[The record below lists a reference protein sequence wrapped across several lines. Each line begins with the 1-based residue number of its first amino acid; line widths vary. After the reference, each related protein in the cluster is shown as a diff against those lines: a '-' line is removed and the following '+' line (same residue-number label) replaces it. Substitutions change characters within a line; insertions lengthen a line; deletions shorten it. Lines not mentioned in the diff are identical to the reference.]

1 MADRSVQILITADD
15 FGWTDGHNQAIE
27 QAALAGT
34 LNRASLLC
42 NGEAFDAAVAIAK
55 RLRPQG
61 LGVGVHLTLC
71 EGSPLGKA
79 AALGGLVRSDGSFH
93 DGLLP
98 LLQGYAQRRLPL
110 LAIEAEWRLQIE
122 RALSAGLTLSHLDG
136 HKHVHVL
143 PPLCTLAVALA
154 KEYRVPY
161 LRAPAAAFSRAVLR
175 RGPAWLVLSAL
186 GRRARRIMRAAGLT
200 TCDHFVGFSESGA
213 LTSGHLLT
221 AIAAAR
227 PGITEIMTH
236 PAVLTPA
243 VRKLGQRYAWARHYQ
258 FEGELAALCEP
269 RVRAALASLRSAA

>member
-1 MADRSVQILITADD
+1 MTDRRVQILITADD

-42 NGEAFDAAVAIAK
+42 NGGAFDAAVAVAK
-55 RLRPQG
+55 RLAPQG

-71 EGSPLGKA
+71 EGEPLGGA
-79 AALGGLVRSDGSFH
+79 AGLGGLARGDGSFH

-98 LLQGYAQRRLPL
+98 LLQSYAQGRLPL
-110 LAIEAEWRLQIE
+110 AAIAAEWRQQIE
-122 RALSAGLTLSHLDG
+122 RALAAGLTLSHLDG

-143 PPLCTLAVALA
+143 PPLCELAVALA

-161 LRAPAAAFSRAVLR
+161 LRAPAAAVSRAVLR
-175 RGPAWLVLSAL
+175 RGPAWLVLSTL
-186 GRRARRIMRAAGLT
+186 GRRARRIMRAAGLL

-213 LTSGHLLT
+213 LKSGHLLA

-243 VRKLGQRYAWARHYQ
+243 VRQLGLRYAWARHYQ

-269 RVRAALASLRSAA
+269 RVRAALESLRSAA